1 MSEVKTLGFGITG
14 EFVTK
19 IAREWFFLEGK
30 EYKVVEDLL
39 LSCMG
44 GTDTPEG
51 ELKLMAQDILL
62 GKAEFRGNSADDTFR
77 YVTLDAPTKTNLFT
91 EYSKA
96 RQEVKRLKNALADTD
111 KQYGN
116 LLDALRSWWEG
127 NAEEALE
134 IVESKDVKELLL
146 DLMAMYDE
154 VSIVYKPGYG
164 RIAKFPDS
172 EDEVVVRKTTGEPL
186 LDSYFEQKVIEEK
199 HDDNYGWLEPN
210 GTFHPVEWCE
220 HQQFAYNI
228 LVEREWLEEYEAF
241 DKHGISHAGDF
252 LTSRKGWVLLHNPG
266 RGVAYATRDEGK
278 RLTKAQRE
286 FLFAYYSDRGCKET
300 AAKYLEE

>member
-172 EDEVVVRKTTGEPL
+172 EDEVVVRKATGDPL
-186 LDSYFEQKVIEEK
+186 LDSYFEQRSSRR
-199 HDDNYGWLEPN
+199 NTMTTTAGWNPMAPSTLWN
-210 GTFHPVEWCE
+210 GANINNSPITFLWKENGWRSMR
-220 HQQFAYNI
+220 
-228 LVEREWLEEYEAF
+228 LS
-241 DKHGISHAGDF
+241 ISTVSPMRAIF
-252 LTSRKGWVLLHNPG
+252 
-266 RGVAYATRDEGK
+266 
-278 RLTKAQRE
+278 
-286 FLFAYYSDRGCKET
+286 
-300 AAKYLEE
+300 